1 MKDPS
6 ARLTSLTDVARRA
19 GVSVAT
25 ASRVLSTSTYPVAE
39 KTRRRVLKAA
49 EDLDFAPNLIAR
61 GLVAQ
66 RTYLVGMLVKDLV
79 DEHAASLARGV
90 EEAAAENGFAVLV
103 MSTDGDPEKEIDAV
117 RRLRSMR
124 VDAVIFSYST
134 VAAGDQQARLTAQL
148 RHVEVAGGALV
159 RLAPHPRVGP
169 DASISTRR
177 AFALAVE
184 HLAGLG
190 HRRIALL
197 QGPAGAGWSQVALY
211 AMRRVLETHRLT
223 LADRFI
229 IPTDGTFAGGRAAAA
244 SVLKGRAPATA
255 VVAMSDTVAIGLLKG
270 LGEAGASVPGD
281 VSVVGFDD
289 VPSAAYTTPALTTIR
304 VPLRELGVAG
314 MQVAIWLLGGGA
326 RRGRNNLPVDLVV
339 RESTGPAPGRAAAP
353 RKKVGRAPA

>member
-6 ARLTSLTDVARRA
+6 GRLTSLTDVARRA

-25 ASRVLSTSTYPVAE
+25 ASRVLSASTYPVAE

-49 EDLDFAPNLIAR
+49 DALDFAPNLIAR

-66 RTYLVGMLVKDLV
+66 RTYLVGMLVSDLV
-79 DEHAASLARGV
+79 DEHAAALARGV

-134 VAAGDQQARLTAQL
+134 VADRDQQDRLTAQL
-148 RHVEVAGGALV
+148 RHVEAAGGALV

-169 DASISTRR
+169 DASISTRQG
-177 AFALAVE
+177 FALAVE
-184 HLAGLG
+184 HLVGLG

-197 QGPAGAGWSQVALY
+197 QGPANAGLSQVGVY
-211 AMRRVLETHRLT
+211 AMRRVLEGHRLS

-229 IPTDGTFAGGRAAAA
+229 IPTDGTLAGGRSAAPAL
-244 SVLKGRAPATA
+244 LKGRAPATA
-255 VVAMSDTVAIGLLKG
+255 VVAMSDTLAIGVLKG
-270 LGEAGASVPGD
+270 LADAGARVPRD
-281 VSVVGFDD
+281 ISVVGFDD
-289 VPSAAYTTPALTTIR
+289 VPAAAYTTPGLTTVH
-304 VPLRELGVAG
+304 VPLRELGSAG

-326 RRGRNNLPVDLVV
+326 RRGRNNLPVELVV
-339 RESTGPAPGRAAAP
+339 RESTDKAPKARPGPRG
-353 RKKVGRAPA
+353 